1 MSSTE
6 ATEGAEAA
14 EKSCHHRATEFTEG
28 LVFFAGTHVYIEL
41 HAASAFS
48 FLDGASL
55 PEALV
60 ERAAALGYPAMAL
73 LERDGVY
80 GAPRFHQA
88 AKRAGLK
95 AIVGAELTLAEPGP
109 FDSRVIGGGAQARRP
124 VAGGTIVRLPV
135 LVESRDG
142 YRNLCRLI
150 TRMKLGP
157 SIRSGR
163 PGHAEGG
170 AAKGEGSLTLED
182 LDGQVGGLV
191 ALVGRAALAG
201 RRFGVGGLVDRL
213 VGIFGTSSLRI
224 EIQRHLLRDEE
235 ADNQALRDLASAFH
249 VPIVATNG
257 VRFAT
262 PADRPLYDVLTC
274 IRHKTTL
281 ERAGRRLS
289 WNAERYL
296 KSPDAMARLF
306 ADLPDAIAGTREL
319 ADRLTYTM
327 ADLGYR
333 FPEYPVPA
341 GETMASF
348 LRKITQVGAHE
359 RYRPYHDRARRQ
371 VERELA
377 LIEKLDLAGY
387 FLIVWDIVNFCRQQ
401 DILVQGRGSA
411 ANSAVCYSLGI
422 TAVDPVGMDLLFER
436 FLSEERGEWPDID
449 IDLPSGDRRE
459 QVIQH
464 VYAKYGKLG
473 AAMTANVITYR
484 GRSAAREVGKVL
496 SIEPAQVERLA
507 KIMNHF
513 EWVDPKETLERNLR
527 DAGIDAGMP
536 VVRTFGN
543 LWQRIQDL
551 PRHLGQH
558 SGGMVLCQGRLDDV
572 VPLENASMPGR
583 VVVQWDKD
591 DCADMGI
598 IKVDLLGLGMMAV
611 LQDALQ
617 LVNSVRTFRADLIDE
632 AVLEPDERV
641 LSAASPVRG
650 HPCEVPEPVIDIAH
664 LPPNDPAV
672 YRMLQEADTIGIF
685 QVESRAQMATL
696 PRLKPKCFYDIV
708 VEVAIIRPGP
718 IVGQMVHP
726 YLKRRQGREPV
737 AYPHPSLEPILA
749 RTLGVP
755 LFQEQLLRMAM
766 VAAGFS
772 GGEAEELRRAFGFK
786 RSEKRMQQIEGKLR
800 AGMSKRGITGEAAEG
815 IIRSITSFALYGFP
829 ESHAASFALLV
840 YASAYLK
847 AHYPAAFY
855 TAMLNNQPMGFY
867 HPATLVKDA
876 QRHGVRFAPID
887 VQESDWTCRVEAD
900 GRVRLGLMSVNGLR
914 QEVGRRVAERLRP
927 ERCAS
932 LTASPA
938 VPPGTSRC
946 PKCGCD
952 DPSMLEDTLTG
963 EARRSA
969 AGAKA
974 GRFCNICAHE
984 WAALAQASAP
994 EVGSAET
1001 LAPKA
1006 APKAGSASAPY
1017 ASIDDL
1023 IARTGIRRD
1032 ELATLA
1038 EIGALNALG
1047 YDRRSALW
1055 QIEKAVRPAGALFAG
1070 REGTEGAEPAEET
1083 PVCSPPPP
1091 AGDTSPLHPMTPS
1104 ERLMADY
1111 AGTSLTIGPHPVAH
1125 RRAELALRG
1134 VLRASDLPQGRHG
1147 RRVRVAGAV
1156 ITRQR
1161 PGTAKG
1167 FVFLTLEDETGIAN
1181 IIVRPD
1187 LYAEQRGII
1196 VGAPYL
1202 LVEGTLQI
1210 QEGVTSVKAERVA
1223 SLAGGPPPESHD
1235 FR

>member
-1 MSSTE
+1 MY
-6 ATEGAEAA
+6 
-14 EKSCHHRATEFTEG
+14 
-28 LVFFAGTHVYIEL
+28 VEL
-41 HAASAFS
+41 HASSAFS

-60 ERAAALGYPAMAL
+60 ARAAALGYPALAL
-73 LERDGVY
+73 LDRDGVY
-80 GAPRFHQA
+80 GAPRFHLA

-95 AIVGAELTLAEPGP
+95 AIVGAELTIAL
-109 FDSRVIGGGAQARRP
+109 GAAAS
-124 VAGGTIVRLPV
+124 VFRLPV
-135 LVESRDG
+135 LVGSRDG
-142 YRNLCRLI
+142 YRNLCRLVS
-150 TRMKLGP
+150 RMKL
-157 SIRSGR
+157 RS
-163 PGHAEGG
+163 P
-170 AAKGEGSLTLED
+170 KGEGSLTLDE
-182 LDGQVGGLV
+182 LDGHVGGLV
-191 ALVGRAALAG
+191 ALVGRGTLSG
-201 RRFGVGGLVDRL
+201 PRFGVGGLVDRL
-213 VGIFGTSSLRI
+213 VGTFGAANVCV

-235 ADNQALRDLASAFH
+235 ADNQALVDLASAFH
-249 VPIVATNG
+249 LPVVATNG
-257 VRFAT
+257 VRFAE

-281 ERAGRRLS
+281 ERAGRRLT

-306 ADLPDAIAGTREL
+306 ADLPDAVAATREL
-319 ADRLTYTM
+319 ADRLDYTM

-348 LRKITQVGAHE
+348 LRKIAQAGARE
-359 RYRPYHDRARRQ
+359 RYRPYHERARRQ
-371 VERELA
+371 VERELD

-387 FLIVWDIVNFCRQQ
+387 FLIVWDIVNYCRQS
-401 DILVQGRGSA
+401 DVLVQGRGSA

-449 IDLPSGDRRE
+449 LDLPSGDRRE
-459 QVIQH
+459 RVIQH
-464 VYAKYGKLG
+464 MYEKYRGD
-473 AAMTANVITYR
+473 APRIAMTANVITYR
-484 GRSAAREVGKVL
+484 GRSAAREVGKAL
-496 SIEPAQVERLA
+496 SLEPAQIDRLA
-507 KIMNHF
+507 KVMNHF
-513 EWVDPKETLERNLR
+513 EWVDPKETLDRNLR
-527 DAGIDAGMP
+527 DVGLDAENP
-536 VVRTFGN
+536 VIQTFGR
-543 LWQRIQDL
+543 LWSSIQDL

-558 SGGMVLCQGRLDDV
+558 SGGMVMCQGRLDDV
-572 VPLENASMPGR
+572 VPLENATMPNR

-591 DCADMGI
+591 DCADMGLV
-598 IKVDLLGLGMMAV
+598 KVDLLGLGMMSV
-611 LQDALQ
+611 LQDALE
-617 LVNSVRTFRADLIDE
+617 LVNSGRDPSTSSGSSRAESRD
-632 AVLEPDERV
+632 EPDA
-641 LSAASPVRG
+641 L
-650 HPCEVPEPVIDIAH
+650 DLAH
-664 LPPNDPAV
+664 LPPDDPAV

-696 PRLKPKCFYDIV
+696 PRLRPERFYDIV

-726 YLKRRQGREPV
+726 YLKRRQGAEPV
-737 AYPHPSLEPILA
+737 TYPHPSLEPILA

-766 VAAGFS
+766 TAAGFS

-786 RSEKRMQQIEGKLR
+786 RSERRMHQIEAKLR
-800 AGMSKRGITGEAAEG
+800 AGMAKQGITGDAAEQ

-855 TAMLNNQPMGFY
+855 TALLNNQPMGFY

-887 VQESDWTCRVEAD
+887 VQESDWTCRVDPD
-900 GRVRLGLMSVNGLR
+900 GRVRLGLMYVNGLR
-914 QEVGRRVAERLRP
+914 DATGKEIATGGSRLAARDLDADNKLEVESMSIA
-927 ERCAS
+927 
-932 LTASPA
+932 
-938 VPPGTSRC
+938 RC

-952 DPSMLEDTLTG
+952 DASMIESTPTDGL
-963 EARRSA
+963 
-969 AGAKA
+969 
-974 GRFCNICAHE
+974 FCNICAHE
-984 WAALAQASAP
+984 WGRPDRQAPASRDP
-994 EVGSAET
+994 STSSGSSQATSRDE
-1001 LAPKA
+1001 PR
-1006 APKAGSASAPY
+1006 Y

-1023 IARTGIRRD
+1023 IARTGVRRD

-1038 EIGALNALG
+1038 AIGALNAFG

-1055 QIEKAVRPAGALFAG
+1055 QIEKAIRPTGALYT
-1070 REGTEGAEPAEET
+1070 GTDDGQAKGYFDNDKAKGNFDDGKAKGK
-1083 PVCSPPPP
+1083 S
-1091 AGDTSPLHPMTPS
+1091 DSPLRPMTPP

-1111 AGTSLTIGPHPVAH
+1111 AGTSLTIGPHPMAL

-1134 VLRASDLPQGRHG
+1134 VLRASDLPRGRHG

-1181 IIVRPD
+1181 VIVRPD
-1187 LYAEQRGII
+1187 LFTEQRQAI
-1196 VGAPYL
+1196 VGEPYL

-1210 QEGVTSVKAERVA
+1210 QEGVTSIKAERVA
-1223 SLAGGPPPESHD
+1223 GLSGGGPDPQSHD